1 MGIEFEKIKLRDYQQ
16 EAIDNM
22 YELFNEGKRS
32 ATVLLPTGGGKTYV
46 ALDAMAREMKPSD
59 KEGVISETSI
69 FYFAPNDGIVQQT
82 LERISEYMIGDRPEY
97 KGLSVES
104 KVKKAFPNLKVKCY
118 QSMKSRENGDTL
130 SKENNEYLEDVDADF
145 CIFDEAHRGA
155 AETFRKKIKS
165 FVQAHS
171 KAKFLNITATP
182 ERDADLKN
190 VMKEIAEVTGYSAK
204 EIADDKHIAKDLNL
218 LEAIENGL
226 VVKPE
231 IIFFPCTLD
240 ESDEYKKVEEAYF
253 EAERNES
260 KTHSAS
266 AQTKRNNLE
275 KIYRTMNVIIG
286 KAKYERD
293 PRTGFE
299 TYKQYSDDE

>member
-97 KGLSVES
+97 KGLSVEA

-118 QSMKSRENGDTL
+118 QSMKSRENGDKL
-130 SKENNEYLEDVDADF
+130 SKENDEYLEDVDADF

-155 AETFRKKIKS
+155 AETFGKKIKS
-165 FVQAHS
+165 FVRTHS

-182 ERDADLKN
+182 ERCRFK
-190 VMKEIAEVTGYSAK
+190 KC
-204 EIADDKHIAKDLNL
+204 
-218 LEAIENGL
+218 NG
-226 VVKPE
+226 
-231 IIFFPCTLD
+231 
-240 ESDEYKKVEEAYF
+240 
-253 EAERNES
+253 RNC
-260 KTHSAS
+260 A
-266 AQTKRNNLE
+266 
-275 KIYRTMNVIIG
+275 
-286 KAKYERD
+286 
-293 PRTGFE
+293 
-299 TYKQYSDDE
+299 

>member
-1 MGIEFEKIKLRDYQQ
+1 MFFGF
-16 EAIDNM
+16 
-22 YELFNEGKRS
+22 
-32 ATVLLPTGGGKTYV
+32 
-46 ALDAMAREMKPSD
+46 
-59 KEGVISETSI
+59 
-69 FYFAPNDGIVQQT
+69 
-82 LERISEYMIGDRPEY
+82 PE
-97 KGLSVES
+97 
-104 KVKKAFPNLKVKCY
+104 
-118 QSMKSRENGDTL
+118 
-130 SKENNEYLEDVDADF
+130 VDADF

-190 VMKEIAEVTGYSAK
+190 VMKEIAEVTGYSVK

-275 KIYRTMNVIIG
+275 KIYRAMNVIIG

-299 TYKQYSDDE
+299 TYKQYSDDEWNKIKKEKIQEIMTKNIYQWKV